1 MDEPITPDSP
11 DVQDEPVESTRWLG
25 LDWPR
30 FAGWQWKVLI
40 LLSVLNLLNYFDR
53 MIIFPMFDVLK
64 EEFDVSDFRLG
75 LLGSM
80 FIFAHSLV
88 VLPFGSWADR
98 GSKKKII
105 ALSVAFWS
113 GAAMFSGVVSSFRG
127 LMGARALLGV
137 GEGAFSPAGTA
148 MISDCFPRGF
158 RARAQSIFTLGMLA
172 GGVLGLALGG
182 LLAEQVGWRQAF
194 FLVALPGFMLALPC
208 YRLRVPV
215 PQPADETTAVSDLLK
230 IRAYLFVLLGGMFA
244 VFAVAAFVTWGTVFG
259 IRYHDLSMGQAAAWL
274 GLLVLGGAL
283 GGVLSGGF
291 IADRLQAR
299 WAWGRALTIGAALL
313 VGTPFLLLAVTTDSQ
328 GLFFFGLFMATF
340 FLTCSEGPTTAVIHD
355 LTPQR
360 AHALAFALFLFV
372 IHLFGDTMAPALV
385 GRISDLYSLRLGMLA
400 AVAANFL
407 AALCFFVVGLLIRS
421 RVRKKIGPS

>member
-1 MDEPITPDSP
+1 MGEPITPDSP